1 VVVLEWF
8 RALMPKEDRF
18 FGLFEQHATL
28 VVAGA
33 ESLRAGL
40 EGGPALR
47 QHLQTVM
54 DRENEADAITREV
67 ILAVRRTFITPFDR
81 GDIKDLITAMDDAI
95 DQMQKTAKTIL
106 LFKVTQ
112 FEPEMSQMA
121 DRIVQAAVMV
131 QQAMPLLRSIS
142 THAAEI
148 GSLTEHVSRIEGET
162 DDLHDAGRSRLY
174 EMKGPEGALHFWVAS
189 EILDHL
195 EGVMDRLEDVANE
208 IHGTM
213 IEHV

>member
-1 VVVLEWF
+1 MLDWF

-33 ESLRAGL
+33 ESLSAAL

-67 ILAVRRTFITPFDR
+67 LLTVRRSFITPFDR

-106 LFKVTQ
+106 LFKVAQ
-112 FEPEMSQMA
+112 FEPEMTQMA
-121 DRIVQAAVMV
+121 DRIVQAAGML
-131 QQAMPLLRSIS
+131 QQAIPLLRSIS
-142 THAAEI
+142 ANATQI
-148 GSLTEHVSRIEGET
+148 GSLTEQVSKIEGET

-174 EMKGPEGALHFWVAS
+174 EVKGPEGALHFWVAS

-195 EGVMDRLEDVANE
+195 ERVMDRLEDVANE
-208 IHGTM
+208 LHGTM

>member
-1 VVVLEWF
+1 MLEWF

-18 FGLFEQHATL
+18 FGLFEQHAAL

-33 ESLRAGL
+33 ESLRASL
-40 EGGPALR
+40 EGGPVLR

-54 DRENEADAITREV
+54 DRENDADAITREV
-67 ILAVRRTFITPFDR
+67 LLAVRRTFITPFDR

-112 FEPEMSQMA
+112 FEPEMTQMA
-121 DRIVQAAVMV
+121 DRIVRAAVMV

-148 GSLTEHVSRIEGET
+148 SSLTEQVSKIEGET
-162 DDLHDAGRSRLY
+162 DDLHDAGRSRLF
-174 EMKGPEGALHFWVAS
+174 EVKGPEGALHFWVAS
-189 EILDHL
+189 EVLDHL

>member
-1 VVVLEWF
+1 MLDWF

-18 FGLFEQHATL
+18 FGLFEQHAAL

-33 ESLRAGL
+33 ESLRAAL
-40 EGGPALR
+40 ESGPALH
-47 QHLQTVM
+47 QHLQAVV

-67 ILAVRRTFITPFDR
+67 LLAVRRTFITPFDR
-81 GDIKDLITAMDDAI
+81 SDIKDLITAMDDAI
-95 DQMQKTAKTIL
+95 DQMQKTTKTIR

-112 FEPEMSQMA
+112 FEPEMTQMA
-121 DRIVQAAVMV
+121 DRIVRAARMV
-131 QQAMPLLRSIS
+131 QEAIPLLRAIS
-142 THAAEI
+142 THAAQI
-148 GSLTEHVSRIEGET
+148 SSLTEQVSKIEGET
-162 DDLHDAGRSRLY
+162 DDLHDAARSRLF
-174 EMKGPEGALHFWVAS
+174 EVKGPEGALRFWVSS

>member
-1 VVVLEWF
+1 MVKWF

-18 FGLFEQHATL
+18 FSLFEQHAML

-33 ESLRAGL
+33 ESLRAAL
-40 EGGPALR
+40 DGGPALP
-47 QHLQTVM
+47 QHLQVVM
-54 DRENEADAITREV
+54 DRENDADAITREV
-67 ILAVRRTFITPFDR
+67 ILAIRRTFITPFDR

-112 FEPEMSQMA
+112 FEPEMSRMA
-121 DRIVQAAVMV
+121 DGIVQAAGMV

-142 THAAEI
+142 AHAAQI
-148 GSLTEHVSRIEGET
+148 SSLTEQVSRIEGET
-162 DDLHDAGRSRLY
+162 DDLHDAARSRLY
-174 EMKGPEGALHFWVAS
+174 EVKGPEGALHFWVAS

>member
-1 VVVLEWF
+1 MLEWF

-18 FGLFEQHATL
+18 FGLFEQQATL

-40 EGGPALR
+40 EGGSALR

-54 DRENEADAITREV
+54 DRENDADAITREV
-67 ILAVRRTFITPFDR
+67 LLAVRRTFITPFDR

-112 FEPEMSQMA
+112 FEPEMTQMA
-121 DRIVQAAVMV
+121 DRIVRAAVMV

-148 GSLTEHVSRIEGET
+148 SSLTEQVSKIEGET
-162 DDLHDAGRSRLY
+162 DDLHDAGRSRLF
-174 EMKGPEGALHFWVAS
+174 EVKGPEGALHFWVAS
-189 EILDHL
+189 EVLDHL